1 MPTPTPTIATI
12 TGGGYAV
19 PIASAVALLSEAPA
33 LLTRYTPP
41 PGCATDWY
49 WDVITASGAAAA
61 PPVSSGSGAPAPSS
75 VVYSD
80 RAHNGEGWAT
90 CQPYRVAAR
99 ATYSA
104 GVCPDRS
111 AFATVSKV
119 TKVPGPE
126 DAFYLGACCAT
137 TATLSAYPGNDNRN
151 GYALGATQ
159 YACVGTQENATATRW
174 LDDHRSVLERAT
186 GTVTAVAEPLYM
198 VWREGD
204 LALHAESDANSLR
217 AAMGLDAAVASP
229 TAEPS
234 PIATLAPPEPRS
246 SFPAG
251 AIAGVVTGFVV
262 CVLAISFLGFVAFS
276 RRGRK
281 WAERRRRRRD
291 SGGDGP
297 GDNNASSSPPQTRQ
311 LGGGGGDAPH
321 ADMGRRGPDGSFASV
336 ESHAHSGPGSGGGQG
351 LKGPRIME
359 GSREMRVSPST
370 SHTSHFR
377 DDFGEVEPKTLLIR

>member
-1 MPTPTPTIATI
+1 MQSPAAPPPPPTIATI

-49 WDVITASGAAAA
+49 WDIITASSGAAAA
-61 PPVSSGSGAPAPSS
+61 PPPVSSGSGAQEAQSS
-75 VVYSD
+75 VIYSD

-119 TKVPGPE
+119 TRVPGPE

-137 TATLSAYPGNDNRN
+137 IK
-151 GYALGATQ
+151 
-159 YACVGTQENATATRW
+159 
-174 LDDHRSVLERAT
+174 T
-186 GTVTAVAEPLYM
+186 GTRAYLETVLVLASRLTWTLQNCHTVGVPGERQRERQRPGGDPVRLRRHAGERDGDALARRPPLRARARDGDRDGRRGALYM

-217 AAMGLDAAVASP
+217 AAMGMDAAVTSP

-234 PIATLAPPEPRS
+234 PIVTLAPPKPRS

-251 AIAGVVTGFVV
+251 AVAGIVAGFVV

-276 RRGRK
+276 RKGEEVGRTTEERG
-281 WAERRRRRRD
+281 
-291 SGGDGP
+291 
-297 GDNNASSSPPQTRQ
+297 
-311 LGGGGGDAPH
+311 
-321 ADMGRRGPDGSFASV
+321 
-336 ESHAHSGPGSGGGQG
+336 
-351 LKGPRIME
+351 
-359 GSREMRVSPST
+359 
-370 SHTSHFR
+370 
-377 DDFGEVEPKTLLIR
+377 